1 MPLPDMRPENTDSS
15 GMRFFSPGY
24 RMSAY
29 EKTQCQVTPI
39 SPPLPLTLALQ
50 VLLRDSGG
58 LVSEKDRTI
67 TSKRLCRLSPTPQ
80 EASPSFHFLRV
91 AG

>member
-1 MPLPDMRPENTDSS
+1 MPLPDTRPENTNSS

-29 EKTQCQVTPI
+29 EKTQCQVTPS
-39 SPPLPLTLALQ
+39 SPPLPLTLALH

-58 LVSEKDRTI
+58 LVSEKDLALLHPR
-67 TSKRLCRLSPTPQ
+67 SC
-80 EASPSFHFLRV
+80 A
-91 AG
+91 A